1 MGSADI
7 GHLVTLGL
15 GEQAAR
21 TYLALVAL
29 GTSTLDQLAEVVSR
43 QPDEIRCGVE
53 ELIQVG
59 LAGRAGPDRDQ
70 VVAMPPGPAL
80 DLLTRRREAELAAA
94 RVAAADT
101 FRTLRR
107 GVVEGVENLLE
118 VIRGPA
124 VQDRIRQLE
133 QSVRTEVRGLDSPPY
148 YTGADVNQTELDNLA
163 AGIRYRAV
171 YAKTALERSEY
182 LADNVVPCVKAGEE
196 ARTLPEVPV
205 KLLIFDTDCALL
217 SLSLAEIDN
226 GEGAAL
232 LIRPSSLLAALTG
245 LFEVCWRAAL
255 PLALGEQ
262 DSGPYLQPSERRLL
276 GLLAAGLGDEQVART
291 LGISRRTL
299 FRHLEGLMS
308 RTGAANRFQLALH
321 AKRNGWI

>member
-1 MGSADI
+1 MVPADT

-15 GEQAAR
+15 GDQAAR

-29 GTSTLDQLAEVVSR
+29 GTSTLDQLAETTGYR
-43 QPDEIRCGVE
+43 PEQIRCSAE
-53 ELIQVG
+53 ELLEVG

-70 VVAMPPGPAL
+70 LIAMPPGPAL
-80 DLLTRRREAELAAA
+80 DLLTRRREADLAAA
-94 RVAAADT
+94 RVAAEET
-101 FRTLRR
+101 FQSLRR
-107 GVVEGVENLLE
+107 GVVEGLEHLLE
-118 VIRGPA
+118 IINGPA

-182 LADNVVPCVKAGEE
+182 LTDNVVPCVKAGEE
-196 ARTLPEVPV
+196 ARTLPDVPV
-205 KLLIFDTDCALL
+205 KLLIFDTDCAVV
-217 SLSLAEIDN
+217 SLADMDN
-226 GEGAAL
+226 GGRSAL
-232 LIRPSSLLAALTG
+232 LIRPSSLLSALTG

-255 PLALGEQ
+255 PLAMGEQ
-262 DSGPYLQPSERRLL
+262 DTGPFLQPSERRLL

-299 FRHLEGLMS
+299 FRHLESLMS

>member
-1 MGSADI
+1 MVSADT

-15 GEQAAR
+15 GERAAS
-21 TYLALVAL
+21 TYLALVSL
-29 GTSTLDQLAEVVSR
+29 GTSTSDELAAIVGHRPE
-43 QPDEIRCGVE
+43 QIRCSVE
-53 ELIQVG
+53 ELLHVG
-59 LAGRAGPDRDQ
+59 LAGRAGPDREHL
-70 VVAMPPGPAL
+70 VAMPPGPAL

-101 FRTLRR
+101 YRALRR
-107 GVVEGVENLLE
+107 DAVEGLENLLE
-118 VIRGPA
+118 IIKGPA

-133 QSVRTEVRGLDSPPY
+133 QSVRAEVRGLDSPPY

-163 AGIRYRAV
+163 DGIRYRAV

-182 LADNVVPCVKAGEE
+182 LADNVVVCVKAGEE
-196 ARTLPEVPV
+196 ARTLPDVPV
-205 KLLIFDTDCALL
+205 KLLIFDTDCALV
-217 SLSLAEIDN
+217 SLADMDN
-226 GEGAAL
+226 GIGSAL
-232 LIRPSSLLAALTG
+232 LIRPSSLLSALTG
-245 LFEVCWRAAL
+245 LFEVCWQAAL

-262 DSGPYLQPSERRLL
+262 GSGPFLQPSERRLL
-276 GLLAAGLGDEQVART
+276 GLLAAGLGDEQVARA

-321 AKRNGWI
+321 AKRNGWL

>member
-1 MGSADI
+1 MVSADT

-21 TYLALVAL
+21 AYLALVSL
-29 GTSTLDQLAEVVSR
+29 GTSTLDQLAEITGCGPE
-43 QPDEIRCGVE
+43 QIRCSVE
-53 ELIQVG
+53 ELVQVG
-59 LAGRAGPDRDQ
+59 LAGRAGPERAQ
-70 VVAMPPGPAL
+70 LVAMPPGPAL

-107 GVVEGVENLLE
+107 GVAEGLESLLE
-118 VIRGPA
+118 VIKGPA

-133 QSVRTEVRGLDSPPY
+133 QSARAEVRGLDSPPY

-182 LADNVVPCVKAGEE
+182 LSDNVVPCVKAGEE
-196 ARTLPEVPV
+196 ARTLPDVPV
-205 KLLIFDTDCALL
+205 KLLIFDTDCAVV
-217 SLSLAEIDN
+217 SLADMDN
-226 GEGAAL
+226 GGGSAL
-232 LIRPSSLLAALTG
+232 LIRPSSLLSALIG

-262 DSGPYLQPSERRLL
+262 DTGPFLQPSERRLL
-276 GLLAAGLGDEQVART
+276 GLLAAGLGDEQAART